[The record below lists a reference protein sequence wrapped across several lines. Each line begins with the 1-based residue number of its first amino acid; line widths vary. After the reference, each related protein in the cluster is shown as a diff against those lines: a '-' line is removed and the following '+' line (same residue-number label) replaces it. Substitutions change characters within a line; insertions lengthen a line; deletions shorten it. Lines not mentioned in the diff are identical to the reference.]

1 MTEKK
6 AAEAAAPIVAYK
18 GFDKDMKCRGFQFDV
33 GKTYR
38 HDGPVRAC
46 ESGFHAC
53 TEPFDVWGYYG
64 PVDCRFAEVELSGKT
79 ATHDQDSKI
88 AAAKITIKAE
98 LTLPQFIKRAVDR
111 VIELTKGKGD
121 DPSGNG
127 AQIGSSGDDARIG
140 SSGNGAQIG
149 ASSRGAQIGSSGD
162 YARIGSSGDDARIGS
177 SGDYARIGSSGDDAR
192 IGSSGDD
199 ARIGSSGDYAQ
210 IGSSGDDARIGSSG
224 YGARI
229 GSSGDD
235 AQIGSSG
242 DDARIGSSGDYAQI
256 GSSGY
261 GARIGSSGDD
271 ARIGA
276 NGDYA
281 RIEATGANAVVA
293 SAGYETRVKGAIG
306 TWVSLAEYRD
316 GECVGFATGC
326 IGQDG
331 LEPDVWYVADG
342 GKLVK
347 ENS

>member
-18 GFDKDMKCRGFQFDV
+18 GFDKDMKCRGFQFEV
-33 GKTYR
+33 GKTYK
-38 HDGPVRAC
+38 HKGKVEPC

-64 PVDCRFAEVELSGKT
+64 PCDARFAEVELSGKT

-88 AAAKITIKAE
+88 AAAEITIKAE
-98 LTLPQFIKRAVDR
+98 LTMPQFIKRAVDR

-121 DPSGNG
+121 DPSG
-127 AQIGSSGDDARIG
+127 DD
-140 SSGNGAQIG
+140 
-149 ASSRGAQIGSSGD
+149 
-162 YARIGSSGDDARIGS
+162 
-177 SGDYARIGSSGDDAR
+177 
-192 IGSSGDD
+192 
-199 ARIGSSGDYAQ
+199 AQ

-242 DDARIGSSGDYAQI
+242 DGARIGSSGDDARI

-271 ARIGA
+271 ARIGSS
-276 NGDYA
+276 GDGA
-281 RIEATGANAVVA
+281 RIGSSGDDARIGSSGYGARIGSSGDDARIGSSGNGARVEATGADAVIA
-293 SAGYETRVKGAIG
+293 SAGYETRIKGAIG
-306 TWVSLAEYRD
+306 TWVSLAEYRN
-316 GECVGFATGC
+316 GRCVGFATGC
-326 IGQDG
+326 IGRDG
-331 LEPDVWYVADG
+331 LEPDAWYVADG

>member
-1 MTEKK
+1 MTKEK
-6 AAEAAAPIVAYK
+6 ATEAAAPIVAFK
-18 GFDKDMKCRGFQFDV
+18 GFDKDLKCRGFQFEV

-46 ESGFHAC
+46 ASGFHAC

-64 PVDCRFAEVELSGKT
+64 PVACRFAEVELSGKT

-88 AAAKITIKAE
+88 AAAEITIKAE

-121 DPSGNG
+121 DPSGDN
-127 AQIGSSGDDARIG
+127 ARIG
-140 SSGNGAQIG
+140 SSGYFARIGSSGYDARIG
-149 ASSRGAQIGSSGD
+149 ASGD

-177 SGDYARIGSSGDDAR
+177 SGDNARIGSSGYFARIGSSGDNARIGASGDYARIGSSGYDAR
-192 IGSSGDD
+192 IGSSGDNARIGSSGYN
-199 ARIGSSGDYAQ
+199 ARIGSSGDYAK
-210 IGSSGDDARIGSSG
+210 
-224 YGARI
+224 
-229 GSSGDD
+229 
-235 AQIGSSG
+235 
-242 DDARIGSSGDYAQI
+242 
-256 GSSGY
+256 
-261 GARIGSSGDD
+261 
-271 ARIGA
+271 IGA
-276 NGDYA
+276 SGDYA
-281 RIEATGANAVVA
+281 RIEATGANAVIA
-293 SAGYETRVKGAIG
+293 SAGYETRIKGAIG

-326 IGQDG
+326 IGQNG

>member
-1 MTEKK
+1 MTKK
-6 AAEAAAPIVAYK
+6 KAAAEAAAPIVAYK
-18 GFDKDMKCRGFQFDV
+18 GFDKDMKCRGFQFEV

-64 PVDCRFAEVELSGKT
+64 PVDCRFAEVELSGET
-79 ATHDQDSKI
+79 ATHDRDSKI
-88 AAAKITIKAE
+88 AAAEITIKAE

-121 DPSGNG
+121 DPSGYG
-127 AQIGSSGDDARIG
+127 
-140 SSGNGAQIG
+140 
-149 ASSRGAQIGSSGD
+149 
-162 YARIGSSGDDARIGS
+162 
-177 SGDYARIGSSGDDAR
+177 
-192 IGSSGDD
+192 
-199 ARIGSSGDYAQ
+199 
-210 IGSSGDDARIGSSG
+210 ARIGSSG
-224 YGARI
+224 YGAQIGSSGYYARIGSSGDGARIGSSGYGAQI

-242 DDARIGSSGDYAQI
+242 DGARIGSSGYGAQIGSSGNDARI

-261 GARIGSSGDD
+261 GARI
-271 ARIGA
+271 
-276 NGDYA
+276 
-281 RIEATGANAVVA
+281 EATGERVVVA
-293 SAGYETRVKGAIG
+293 SAGYATRVKGATG

-316 GECVGFATGC
+316 GKCIGFATGC
-326 IGQDG
+326 IGQNG

-342 GKLVK
+342 GRLVK

>member
-1 MTEKK
+1 MTTERKDGGPAPPMTKRK
-6 AAEAAAPIVAYK
+6 AAEAPAPIVAYK
-18 GFDKDMKCRGFQFDV
+18 GFDKDMKCRGFQFEV

-64 PVDCRFAEVELSGKT
+64 PVDCRFAEVELSGET
-79 ATHDQDSKI
+79 ATHDRDSKI
-88 AAAKITIKAE
+88 AAAEITIKAQ
-98 LTLPQFIKRAVDR
+98 LTLPQFIRRAVDR
-111 VIELTKGKGD
+111 VIKLTKGKGD
-121 DPSGNG
+121 D
-127 AQIGSSGDDARIG
+127 SSGH
-140 SSGNGAQIG
+140 
-149 ASSRGAQIGSSGD
+149 
-162 YARIGSSGDDARIGS
+162 YARIGSSSRGAQIGS

>member
-1 MTEKK
+1 MTKKK
-6 AAEAAAPIVAYK
+6 AAAEASAPIVAFK
-18 GFDKDMKCRGFQFDV
+18 GFDKDMKCRGFQFEV

-46 ESGFHAC
+46 ASGFHAC
-53 TEPFDVWGYYG
+53 TEPLDVWGYYG

-88 AAAKITIKAE
+88 AAAEITIKAE

-121 DPSGNG
+121 DPSGDDAQIGSSGHGARIGSSGNGAQIGSSGDGAQIGSSGDGARIGSSGDDARIGSSGYGAQIGSSGDDAQIGSSGDGARIGSSGDDARIGSSGYG

-140 SSGNGAQIG
+140 SSGNG
-149 ASSRGAQIGSSGD
+149 
-162 YARIGSSGDDARIGS
+162 
-177 SGDYARIGSSGDDAR
+177 
-192 IGSSGDD
+192 
-199 ARIGSSGDYAQ
+199 
-210 IGSSGDDARIGSSG
+210 
-224 YGARI
+224 
-229 GSSGDD
+229 
-235 AQIGSSG
+235 
-242 DDARIGSSGDYAQI
+242 
-256 GSSGY
+256 
-261 GARIGSSGDD
+261 
-271 ARIGA
+271 
-276 NGDYA
+276 A

-316 GECVGFATGC
+316 GRCVGFATGC
-326 IGQDG
+326 IGRDG
-331 LEPDVWYVADG
+331 LEPDAWYVADG

>member
-1 MTEKK
+1 MTKKK
-6 AAEAAAPIVAYK
+6 AAAEASAPIVAFK
-18 GFDKDMKCRGFQFDV
+18 GFDKDMKCRGFQFEV

-64 PVDCRFAEVELSGKT
+64 PVDCRFAEVELSGET
-79 ATHDQDSKI
+79 ATHDRDSKI
-88 AAAKITIKAE
+88 AAAEITIKAE

-121 DPSGNG
+121 DPSGYG
-127 AQIGSSGDDARIG
+127 
-140 SSGNGAQIG
+140 
-149 ASSRGAQIGSSGD
+149 
-162 YARIGSSGDDARIGS
+162 
-177 SGDYARIGSSGDDAR
+177 
-192 IGSSGDD
+192 
-199 ARIGSSGDYAQ
+199 
-210 IGSSGDDARIGSSG
+210 ARIGSSG
-224 YGARI
+224 YGAQI

-242 DDARIGSSGDYAQI
+242 DGARIGSSGYGAQIGSSGNDARI

-261 GARIGSSGDD
+261 GARI
-271 ARIGA
+271 
-276 NGDYA
+276 
-281 RIEATGANAVVA
+281 EATGERVVVA
-293 SAGYETRVKGAIG
+293 SAGYATRVKGATG

-316 GECVGFATGC
+316 GKCIGFATGC
-326 IGQDG
+326 IGQNG

-342 GKLVK
+342 GRLVK

>member
-1 MTEKK
+1 MERPPMTKKK
-6 AAEAAAPIVAYK
+6 AAAEASAPIVAFK
-18 GFDKDMKCRGFQFDV
+18 GFDKDMKCRGFQFEV

-46 ESGFHAC
+46 ASGFHAC
-53 TEPFDVWGYYG
+53 TEPLDVWGYYG

-88 AAAKITIKAE
+88 AAAEITIKAE

-127 AQIGSSGDDARIG
+127 ARIG

-149 ASSRGAQIGSSGD
+149 SSGYYARIGSSGDGARIGSSGDGAQIGSSGD
-162 YARIGSSGDDARIGS
+162 G
-177 SGDYARIGSSGDDAR
+177 
-192 IGSSGDD
+192 
-199 ARIGSSGDYAQ
+199 AQ
-210 IGSSGDDARIGSSG
+210 
-224 YGARI
+224 I

-242 DDARIGSSGDYAQI
+242 YGAQIGSSGDGARIGSSGYGAQIGSSGNDARI

-261 GARIGSSGDD
+261 GARI
-271 ARIGA
+271 
-276 NGDYA
+276 
-281 RIEATGANAVVA
+281 EATGERVVVA
-293 SAGYETRVKGAIG
+293 SAGYATRVKGATG

-316 GECVGFATGC
+316 GKCIGFATGC
-326 IGQDG
+326 IGQNG

-342 GKLVK
+342 GRLVK